1 MISLSPNDNP
11 VNNNKSSTIDGD
23 YGGNREFTTGEQ
35 RKGQDYKKPTQASV
49 DVEGNPIDKTTK
61 DIDDMADPK
70 ARKREFTRRAE
81 TMDHSDHNKDRFPE
95 SDTANRPLED
105 TDVTIVPDNKH
116 RRSKLKNQFGS
127 GQYDNNPNRGEG
139 EGEIS

>member
-1 MISLSPNDNP
+1 
-11 VNNNKSSTIDGD
+11 
-23 YGGNREFTTGEQ
+23 
-35 RKGQDYKKPTQASV
+35 
-49 DVEGNPIDKTTK
+49 
-61 DIDDMADPK
+61 
-70 ARKREFTRRAE
+70 
-81 TMDHSDHNKDRFPE
+81 MDHSDHNKDRFPE